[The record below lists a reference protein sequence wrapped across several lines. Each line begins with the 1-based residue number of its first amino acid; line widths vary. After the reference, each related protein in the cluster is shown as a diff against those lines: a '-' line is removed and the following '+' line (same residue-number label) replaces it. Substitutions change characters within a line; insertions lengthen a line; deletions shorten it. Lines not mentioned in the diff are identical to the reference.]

1 MIELQE
7 SPVPSRYASTSQCKI
22 TSAYLN
28 IQLSVFFSGLGIK
41 PKALNVLG
49 KVFSFFL
56 PFFPFLFLF
65 FLYFFR

>member
-41 PKALNVLG
+41 PKACAH
-49 KVFSFFL
+49 
-56 PFFPFLFLF
+56 
-65 FLYFFR
+65 